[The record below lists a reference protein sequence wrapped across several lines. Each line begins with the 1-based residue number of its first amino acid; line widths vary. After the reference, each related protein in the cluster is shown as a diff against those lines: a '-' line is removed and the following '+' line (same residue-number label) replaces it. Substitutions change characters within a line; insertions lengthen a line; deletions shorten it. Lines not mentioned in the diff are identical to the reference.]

1 LHPADSNAAFSFFI
15 HHIMRIPSRLAASL
29 LLLAAC
35 LLPLSFASAQKL
47 PETTRLLRFPATNGD
62 QIVFCYAGELYT
74 VPKEGGVARRLTSG
88 PGYSSFPRFSADGKQ
103 LAFTSQYDG
112 NTEVYV
118 MPGDGGVPKRLTTS
132 ATLGRDDISDRMG
145 PNNLV
150 VTWENKRP
158 FVVFR
163 SRMRSFDSFVGELY
177 TVGLD
182 AELPQQLPVPRGG
195 FASFSPD
202 DSKMAFNRIFR
213 EFRTWKHYRGGMA
226 DDVWIYDFKTGA
238 TENLT
243 NDPAQ
248 DICPMWGPD
257 NHIYF
262 VSDRDGRMNLFSIEL
277 ASKET
282 KQLTTFKD
290 FDIKF
295 PSIGKGAIVFEQA
308 GYIWRYDLGSGQCA
322 PVPIEIKEDL
332 ASGRSA
338 LVDASKHIES
348 VSLAPDGQRVI
359 AVARADLFSVPAKD
373 GTPRNLT
380 KTSDAHE
387 RDAVWSPDGKWIA
400 YNSDA
405 TGENELYV
413 RAQDG
418 KGQPQQLTKGADTYY
433 YGMVWSPDSKKLLW
447 SDRLQRLRYVDVA
460 SKAVTQVDQDK
471 YGEVG
476 SYDWSP
482 DSQWIAWSRPEDN
495 GLSKV
500 YLYSSASKKTVPVT
514 DDWYSA
520 GQSKFSDDGKYLL
533 FTSSRDFKPI
543 FGEEDFADVY
553 RDMER
558 IYLVTL
564 AKDTESPLAPRSDE
578 VGKAEKKGKDAE
590 EKKSDDST
598 KKKDGKDE
606 KKKPVVVKV
615 DPDGLGN
622 RIDAFSITPGNY
634 SDLRMVDDRLFYLR
648 RTVADDKDDD
658 NEDGGDRDRNAH
670 LCVYSLEDRK
680 ETVLGDVN
688 SYEIT
693 ADGKKML
700 VKIKKDYAIIDL
712 PKEKL
717 ETKDHELKLTGLD
730 MQLDRHAEW
739 NQIYFEAWRQMRDF
753 FYSPT
758 MNGVDW
764 KAMRDKYAAL
774 LPFVN
779 HRNDLTYLIGEL
791 IGELNNGH
799 AYVAGGERPETPRI
813 KLGLLGAELSRDAA
827 TRAYRIDRILP
838 GENWEDDT
846 KSPLTAIGLNVKAG
860 DYILAIN
867 GTPVAS
873 LPNLYDAL
881 IGTAGKQ
888 VILRVNSQPNDQ
900 GARDITVVP
909 IDDESPLYYLAWVRK
924 NIDYV
929 NKKTGDQVGY
939 VHIPDM
945 GQPGLNQFTKLYFPQ
960 IRKKGLIV
968 DVRGNGGGFVSPL
981 VIDRLRRA
989 LVMVEMSRNGVART
1003 DPPNTFLGP
1012 MVTLIN
1018 EFSASDGDIFPF
1030 RFKSLGLGKLIGK
1043 RTWGGVIGIRNPLPL
1058 ADGGQLFK
1066 PEFAP
1071 YSKEGKGWIIESHG
1085 VDPDIVV
1092 DNDPAKEFRGEDQ
1105 QLDRGIEEVQAE
1117 MKTKGYELPPIPPF
1131 PNRNPANGG
1140 SSSTNP

>member
-262 VSDRDGRMNLFSIEL
+262 VSDRDGRMNLFSIDL

-615 DPDGLGN
+615 DPEGLQN

-648 RTVADDKDDD
+648 RTVADDKEDD

-717 ETKDHELKLTGLD
+717 ENKDHELKLTGLD